1 MRLDPASASVPAWRM
16 SLSGSELARITR
28 EGGDL
33 VLTFAVAQVRP
44 VQAPRFG
51 QGDDT
56 AYLAGVVLRLEAVGW
71 GAAGAAEGAV
81 EGAGVAPDGLLGR
94 LTECEVR
101 AMGQRCLVLALPGD
115 VAGPLTLTLRSALGA
130 EWTLHAR
137 RLSLQLR
144 TDPGAGA
151 SPWPSL
157 AC

>member
-1 MRLDPASASVPAWRM
+1 MLDPQRRTPPEADDAPWRM

-28 EGGDL
+28 EGDDL
-33 VLTFAVAQVRP
+33 VLAFAVAQVRP

-71 GAAGAAEGAV
+71 GAAGAAEG
-81 EGAGVAPDGLLGR
+81 GGVAPDGLLGR

-130 EWTLHAR
+130 EWTLQAR